1 MNMRTEFRGR
11 TLMAFRTGAI
21 VVAVVVGFYAL
32 FVGSPLEL
40 GVALASCGGC
50 WVAADFMEWAA
61 ERERSAG
68 KWPVAG
74 ALLNSGYGS
83 SYPHHVGVDEYFSR
97 PLSPHPTRLRAPR
110 RRDLSR
116 RMWAGSAQGHS
127 IAGC

>member
-32 FVGSPLEL
+32 AALLVGSPLEF

-50 WVAADFMEWAA
+50 WVAADFIEWAA

-68 KWPVAG
+68 EFQI
-74 ALLNSGYGS
+74 L
-83 SYPHHVGVDEYFSR
+83 D
-97 PLSPHPTRLRAPR
+97 
-110 RRDLSR
+110 
-116 RMWAGSAQGHS
+116 AQRVVLEHT
-127 IAGC
+127 